1 MSWRILGIAP
11 SSSLT
16 TAHEGHSSS
25 SNMAFKSL
33 LLGLAAAQ
41 AVTAHF
47 SVVYPEWRADTLS
60 EKNMDK
66 YSQWDYPCGGV
77 PYKAGNITNWPLE
90 GGSIELELHHP
101 WTYLFINLGLGANTT
116 NFNISLTPD
125 LLNVTGKGT
134 LCIDKLPVTLDN
146 IANGTLASIQVVTS
160 GDSGSALYNCA
171 DIRFTTSAAGLSN
184 CSTSDGMV
192 VHTVKEQQENG
203 TSQDGAT
210 DTDDKKNAAGLLG
223 TDKTVLTTVVGL
235 AVAFSLGL
243 GI

>member
-1 MSWRILGIAP
+1 
-11 SSSLT
+11 
-16 TAHEGHSSS
+16 
-25 SNMAFKSL
+25 MAFKAL
-33 LLGLAAAQ
+33 LIGLAAAQ

-47 SVVYPEWRADTLS
+47 SVVYPQWRADTLS

-66 YSQWDYPCGGV
+66 YSQWDYPCGRV
-77 PYKAGNITNWPLE
+77 PYNTSGNVTNWPIG
-90 GGSIELELHHP
+90 GGSIELQLHHP
-101 WTYLFINLGLGANTT
+101 WTYLFINIGLGANTT
-116 NFNISLTPD
+116 NFNISLTPQ

-134 LCIDKLPVTLDN
+134 LCIDKLPVALED
-146 IANGTLASIQVVTS
+146 IAEGTLASIQVVTS

-171 DIRFTTSAAGLSN
+171 DIRLTNNTTPRE

-192 VHTVKEQQENG
+192 VHTIKDQSDNS
-203 TSQDGAT
+203 TAQDGADGADSAGT
-210 DTDDKKNAAGLLG
+210 EDKKNAAGLLG

>member
-1 MSWRILGIAP
+1 
-11 SSSLT
+11 
-16 TAHEGHSSS
+16 
-25 SNMAFKSL
+25 MAFKTL
-33 LLGLAAAQ
+33 LFGLAAAQ

-77 PYKAGNITNWPLE
+77 PYKAGNITNWPIG
-90 GGSIELELHHP
+90 GGSLELELHHP
-101 WTYLFINLGLGANTT
+101 WTYLFVNLGLGANTT

-134 LCIDKLPVTLDN
+134 LCIDKLPVPLDT

-171 DIRFTTSAAGLSN
+171 DIRFTTSATGLSN

-192 VHTVKEQQENG
+192 VHTIKEQQDNA
-203 TSQDGAT
+203 TSQDGADSPGT
-210 DTDDKKNAAGLLG
+210 EDKKNAAGLLG